1 MIDFSLI
8 DDLSFT
14 CLISVVYGKSTG
26 SGFIINYLNSTF
38 LITAKHVLFTDNG
51 QLKDELI
58 VVSTKKFDSIE
69 IDTLM
74 FNIDCTKSEIFYD
87 FNIDACA
94 ILLNFGLDENNA
106 ITMIQK
112 GTHPLLAIES
122 TKTRPL
128 KEVQIANEV
137 ILIGFPTSL
146 AFANTA
152 FFDITD
158 CSAYFGNSGGPVIE
172 IGRDGEMRVIGL
184 VSRYIPFITEWR
196 NNRETS
202 ISNVEYSN
210 SGYSVCIPIDAIY
223 GMIVSKLIV

>member
-1 MIDFSLI
+1 MGIR
-8 DDLSFT
+8 LSG
-14 CLISVVYGKSTG
+14 IY
-26 SGFIINYLNSTF
+26 
-38 LITAKHVLFTDNG
+38 TDNG

-128 KEVQIANEV
+128 KEIQIANEV

-152 FFDITD
+152 FFDITKPLLRKGIIAGRNIADNTFIID